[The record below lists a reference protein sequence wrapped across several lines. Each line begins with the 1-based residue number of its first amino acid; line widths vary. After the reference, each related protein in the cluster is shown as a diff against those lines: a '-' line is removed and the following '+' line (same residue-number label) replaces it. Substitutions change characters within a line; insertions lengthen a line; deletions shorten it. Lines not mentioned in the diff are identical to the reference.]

1 MIEMPHRSITRFFV
15 PMIDVLTLLF
25 CIYLLMPIVQDPATG
40 ESDAARAERIARE
53 QDRGPALIDDGAEA
67 RMRERLEKLRKEAVQ
82 TLQSRLRVRVLEIEP
97 KKGTLFYRDPVLG
110 EVTIAS
116 VADARKLIGRD
127 REELREDQEL
137 YYLILCPRDRFSG
150 FPTRQDRLDHQ
161 QWFEGVALAY
171 DEPGQAPG
179 RKP

>member
-1 MIEMPHRSITRFFV
+1 MIEMPNRSITRFFV

-25 CIYLLMPIVQDPATG
+25 AIYLLMPIMEGPGGA

-53 QDRGPALIDDGAEA
+53 RDRGPELIDENAEA
-67 RMRERLEKLRKEAVQ
+67 RLRERLEKLRKETVQ
-82 TLQSRLRVRVLEIEP
+82 TLQARLRVRVLEIEP
-97 KKGTLFYRDPVLG
+97 TKGTLFYRDPVQG

-116 VADARKLIGRD
+116 TADARKLISRD
-127 REELREDQEL
+127 REELRADQEL
-137 YYLILCPRDRFSG
+137 YYLILAPRDRFSG